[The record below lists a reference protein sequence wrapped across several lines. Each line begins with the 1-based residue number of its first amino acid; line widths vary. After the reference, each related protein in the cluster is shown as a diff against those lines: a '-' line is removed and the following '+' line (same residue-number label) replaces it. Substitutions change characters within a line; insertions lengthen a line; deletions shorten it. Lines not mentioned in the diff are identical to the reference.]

1 MKPCAFEYF
10 TPSTVK
16 EALQLLKSQGDGA
29 KILAGGQSLV
39 AMMNFRAAR
48 PTALVDINNIKELD
62 YLKEEGNEIAIGAIT
77 RERTV
82 EASPL
87 IKEKS
92 PILARAISHIGHL
105 PIRFRGTIGG
115 SLVHADP
122 TAEIPIVS
130 VAMGAKMKIAGLSG
144 ERIVNASDFFL
155 TYLTSALGEEE
166 MLVEV
171 RIPTF
176 PQKSTAW
183 SYVDISRRHGDFA
196 IVAVASIL
204 SIDGDGVCREARIAL
219 GGVAPTPV
227 RVKDAEEVLA
237 GQKITDKLIEEAA
250 IKAAE
255 SKDVSPDSDYH
266 ATAEYRKAM
275 AKVLTQRGLKE
286 AWTNFE
292 GRN

>member
-1 MKPCAFEYF
+1 MKPSAFEYF

-29 KILAGGQSLV
+29 KIIAGGQSLV

-62 YLKEEGNEIAIGAIT
+62 YLREEGNEIAIGALT

-87 IKEKS
+87 IKEKC
-92 PILARAISHIGHL
+92 PILAKAISHIGHL

-122 TAEIPIVS
+122 TAEIPIAS
-130 VAMGAKMKIAGLSG
+130 VAMGAKIKIAGLSG
-144 ERIVNASDFFL
+144 ERVVDASDFFL
-155 TYLTSALGEEE
+155 TYLTSAVEEDE

-176 PQKSTAW
+176 PPKSTAW

-204 SIDGDGVCREARIAL
+204 SMDGGGVCREARIAL
-219 GGVAPTPV
+219 GGVAPTPI
-227 RVKDAEEVLA
+227 RVKSAEEVLA

-255 SKDVSPDSDYH
+255 SEDVNPDSDYH

-292 GRN
+292 GRK

>member
-1 MKPCAFEYF
+1 MKPTAFEYF

-16 EALQLLKSQGDGA
+16 EAIGLLKSEGDGA
-29 KILAGGQSLV
+29 KILAGGQSLL

-48 PTALVDINNIKELD
+48 PTALIDINKIKELD
-62 YLKEEGNEIAIGAIT
+62 YIREEGNEIVIGALT
-77 RERTV
+77 RERTL
-82 EASPL
+82 ETSPL
-87 IKEKS
+87 IKEKC
-92 PILARAISHIGHL
+92 PILAKAITHIGHL

-122 TAEIPIVS
+122 TAEIPIAS
-130 VAMGAKMKIAGLSG
+130 VVLGAKMKIAGLSG
-144 ERIVNASDFFL
+144 ERVVNASEFFL
-155 TYLTSALGEEE
+155 TYLTSALEEYE

-176 PQKSTAW
+176 SQATTAW

-204 SIDGDGVCREARIAL
+204 AMDKGGVCKEARIAL
-219 GGVAPTPV
+219 GGVAPTPI
-227 RVKDAEEVLA
+227 RVKDAEMVLT
-237 GQKITDKLIEEAA
+237 GGKLTDKLIEDAA

-255 SKDVSPDSDYH
+255 SEDVNPDSDYH